1 MILGFGFVVSFQ
13 LNDLGLFVGWAMFA
27 ENLDF
32 DTCNITDS
40 TLTAISMEC

>member
-1 MILGFGFVVSFQ
+1 MILSFGFVVSFQ
-13 LNDLGLFVGWAMFA
+13 LNDLGFFVGWAMFA